1 MLNSCKA
8 TGTCNAKM
16 KKPPDNSVGMDKKRL
31 ACTTDKR
38 KDILEKGKSKQAF
51 QHNVKTEVQAG
62 KPVKQAVAIA
72 YSQRKDLL
80 PTSTNK
86 STMQSYGIGTLKNPG
101 NGDVNSPQEAKA
113 IGNQKSGQSNNF
125 SPSRSKS

>member
-1 MLNSCKA
+1 MQNSCKA

-16 KKPPDNSVGMDKKRL
+16 KKPPDNSVGMDNKRL
-31 ACTTDKR
+31 ACTTDK
-38 KDILEKGKSKQAF
+38 
-51 QHNVKTEVQAG
+51 
-62 KPVKQAVAIA
+62 
-72 YSQRKDLL
+72 RKDLL